1 MEKTLKEH
9 TISRIDILEGQSNLD
24 LEGLDQLILNLEW
37 RKSFDLAADTSQCPD
52 SPIVERIIYEILDS
66 FYKTTGLKISLCKKW
81 SHIQKKNMSVN
92 LHNHYPDDI
101 SSVFYVTAP
110 YDSGDIVFY
119 PNWFT
124 HYRYIKG
131 NTSSFKPEIGKYFI
145 FPGTLDHAVT
155 RNHSD
160 ETRISLVFNFN
171 LNE

>member
-1 MEKTLKEH
+1 
-9 TISRIDILEGQSNLD
+9 
-24 LEGLDQLILNLEW
+24 
-37 RKSFDLAADTSQCPD
+37 
-52 SPIVERIIYEILDS
+52 
-66 FYKTTGLKISLCKKW
+66 
-81 SHIQKKNMSVN
+81 MSVN

-155 RNHSD
+155 RNHS
-160 ETRISLVFNFN
+160 
-171 LNE
+171 